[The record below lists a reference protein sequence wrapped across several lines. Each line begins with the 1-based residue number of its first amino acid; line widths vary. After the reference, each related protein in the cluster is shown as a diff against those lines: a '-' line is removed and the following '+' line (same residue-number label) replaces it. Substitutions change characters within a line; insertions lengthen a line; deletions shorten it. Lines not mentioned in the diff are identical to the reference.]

1 MIVDFRKSRA
11 NHSPISINGATVARV
26 KSTNSLGVH
35 IIDYISW
42 ATYTSSLAKRAQ
54 QHLYFLWCL
63 KKNKIASPS
72 IHPHNLLQGHH
83 REHPD
88 HLHLC
93 FVWELPHFQP
103 QSCTKGRAD
112 SGVDYQ
118 HLNPLPTRYVHP
130 PSARYVHPPVC
141 LLGHQ
146 LVIDSHPSHGLF
158 TTLPSGMLRPPLSGP
173 MWHNTLWLKSTTD
186 NTLNNQIHGIY

>member
-1 MIVDFRKSRA
+1 MSKEYQFPWCSHHRLHLLGNLHQFTGQKSPA
-11 NHSPISINGATVARV
+11 APILTLMPE
-26 KSTNSLGVH
+26 K
-35 IIDYISW
+35 
-42 ATYTSSLAKRAQ
+42 
-54 QHLYFLWCL
+54 
-63 KKNKIASPS
+63 KIASPS

-103 QSCTKGRAD
+103 QSCTKGHAD
-112 SGVDYQ
+112 SGVDHQ
-118 HLNPLPTRYVHP
+118 HLNPLP
-130 PSARYVHPPVC
+130 ARYVHPPVR

-173 MWHNTLWLKSTTD
+173 MWHNTL
-186 NTLNNQIHGIY
+186 